1 MDGHTLLRW
10 LSQGSGV
17 LLIGIVLTDVFLTVL
32 YARIHSG
39 IISNHLGGWTWRAF
53 RLLGRAFPRRRDKI
67 LSFCGPA
74 ILVLLV
80 GVWVAGLI
88 LGGGLLVY
96 PSLGTSVRTTSGSPT
111 PTDFV
116 TALYVAGDTLTTVGA
131 ADLSPRTGF
140 FRLFYTINSVV
151 GMCVIT
157 LTVTYFLQ
165 VYNALHGRNTFAL
178 KIHLATGET
187 GDAAEFV
194 AGIGAEGEF
203 RTGYSHLAEISAE
216 MTAFAESHHFHSVLL
231 YFRFEETYYSVTR
244 LALVCLDAV
253 ALIKTALDDGEYAWL
268 KESAAVAH
276 LWRATT
282 SLVSMLGDQLIP
294 RQIADRAQPPEQEA
308 EARWRRRHAAA
319 IRRLRQA
326 GIHTIADEQ
335 AGAAA
340 YVKLRSEWDRYI
352 TTFIRYM
359 AHDPAEVDPA
369 GATPEV
375 TDRRPAFQ
383 GRLRSA
389 G

>member
-17 LLIGIVLTDVFLTVL
+17 LLIGVVLTDVFLTVL

-39 IISNHLGGWTWRAF
+39 IISNHLGRWTWRAF
-53 RLLGRAFPRRRDKI
+53 RLSADALPKHRDKI
-67 LSFCGPA
+67 LSFCGPV

-80 GVWVAGLI
+80 GVWVAGLVI
-88 LGGGLLVY
+88 GGGLLVY
-96 PSLGTSVRTTSGSPT
+96 PALGTSIRGTTNGTT
-111 PTDFV
+111 PTDFF
-116 TALYVAGDTLTTVGA
+116 TALYIAGDTLTTVGA
-131 ADLSPRTGF
+131 SDLSPQTPF
-140 FRLFYTINSVV
+140 FRLYYTVNSVV

-178 KIHLATGET
+178 KVHLATGET
-187 GDAAEFV
+187 GDAAELV
-194 AGIGAEGEF
+194 AGLGAEGEF
-203 RTGYSHLAEISAE
+203 RTGYTHLAEISAE
-216 MTAFAESHHFHSVLL
+216 MTGFKESHHFHSVLL

-244 LALVCLDAV
+244 LALVCLDAI
-253 ALIKTALDDGEYAWL
+253 ALIKTALDDQRYAWL

-276 LWRATT
+276 LWRA
-282 SLVSMLGDQLIP
+282 SIRLIMLLGEELIP
-294 RQIADRAQPPEQEA
+294 GEVPGRGQPPDAQTED
-308 EARWRRRHAAA
+308 RWRRRHAAA

-326 GIHTIADEQ
+326 GVPTIGDEQ
-335 AGAAA
+335 GGAAA
-340 YVKLRSEWDRYI
+340 YVKLRGEWDRYI

-359 AHDPAEVDPA
+359 AHDPAEIDPA
-369 GATPEV
+369 GARPE
-375 TDRRPAFQ
+375 TSDHRPSFQ

>member
-17 LLIGIVLTDVFLTVL
+17 LLIGVVLADVFLTVL
-32 YARIHSG
+32 YARIHAG
-39 IISNHLGGWTWRAF
+39 IISNHLGGWAWRTF
-53 RLLGRAFPRRRDKI
+53 RAVGGLFPERRDKI

-88 LGGGLLVY
+88 LGGALLIY
-96 PSLGTSVRTTSGSPT
+96 PSLGTSVRATSGGPT

-116 TALYVAGDTLTTVGA
+116 TAMYVAGDSLTTVGVS
-131 ADLSPRTGF
+131 DLSPRSRF
-140 FRLFYTINSVV
+140 FRLFYSFNSVI

-165 VYNALHGRNTFAL
+165 VYNALHNRNTFAL

-187 GDAAEFV
+187 GDAAELV
-194 AGIGAEGEF
+194 AGLGAEGEF
-203 RTGYSHLAEISAE
+203 RTGYTHLAEISAE
-216 MTAFAESHHFHSVLL
+216 MTAFKESHHFHSVLL

-244 LALVCLDAV
+244 LALVCLDSI
-253 ALIKTALDDGEYAWL
+253 ALIKTALDDERFAWL

-276 LWRATT
+276 LWRATVR
-282 SLVSMLGDQLIP
+282 LIMLLGAELIP
-294 RQIADRAQPPEQEA
+294 GEISDHAEPPDPA
-308 EARWRRRHAAA
+308 TEARWRRRHAAA

-326 GIHTIADEQ
+326 GIRTIGDEQ
-335 AGAAA
+335 GGADA

-359 AHDPAEVDPA
+359 AHDPAEIDPA

-375 TDRRPAFQ
+375 SDERPDFR